1 MYGALALVE
10 KWCTMYID
18 KCWCTI
24 HAVFL
29 EAFKIMWYSFER
41 DGNVCDSLSMT

>member
-29 EAFKIMWYSFER
+29 EAFDIVWCSFGTEG
-41 DGNVCDSLSMT
+41 DLCDLLSMT